1 MGRMRP
7 ALAFARMARA
17 VGALLVAGILAVAA
31 APAASAQNWYFP
43 HFSGGNNGFFFG
55 VETAPAGA
63 GSITVP
69 NIGTFANG
77 AGPVIGPDGTLY
89 LGNQQGQ
96 LMAFRE
102 DGARL
107 WTVNLAGG
115 ERIVASAMVW
125 NGDIYVVGQTDT
137 DAALYRFNPSGGQ
150 VYRAPF
156 PPHRPG
162 TILTTAPNITSTPVI
177 GSNAQRAL
185 VVLPVAYKA
194 AKAEIYETHVLL
206 FFEDGQ
212 LSVDQKIDTVTPT
225 TTGGFGSASIAP
237 GAPDLELPL
246 PMAASWNDAST
257 GISYIAVADG
267 FQTLVVYRTTANGLI
282 RTAFWKQTDRMRSFA
297 VTPNLYQRTIAAYSS
312 QGYLI
317 AYVDGSNAYRL
328 PARKGLSPITTTAST
343 AFAVAQDQVL
353 INNPNGD
360 RDKPMAGRS
369 IAAVA
374 VSKTYAYVSSEDA
387 FTTYNAIPDTYEQ
400 VARFDWVGGGRNPP
414 VIGANGRVYAI
425 ASNILFIFPPPKR
438 PSVISGTNVLKPTK
452 PKPGAKTPSEPGIGT
467 DFLTTNDG
475 AATTPPQAPTL
486 PATQLYEPPLT
497 ASGNRLFACKELN
510 GDDCGKGDY
519 REISLAWCQAQGYAT
534 VSGFDVDSRKVKAEA
549 LDGQFCTKKKCK
561 VFDSIR
567 CEQ

>member
-1 MGRMRP
+1 MGTMRP
-7 ALAFARMARA
+7 AWSFAR
-17 VGALLVAGILAVAA
+17 VAGVIRGLIAAGLLAVVPL
-31 APAASAQNWYFP
+31 APAAAQNWYFP
-43 HFSGGNNGFFFG
+43 HFSGGNNSYFFG

-63 GSITVP
+63 GSVSVP

-89 LGNQQGQ
+89 LGNLQGQ

-107 WTVNLAGG
+107 WTVNLPGG

-137 DAALYRFNPSGGQ
+137 DAALYRFNSSGGQ

-162 TILTTAPNITSTPVI
+162 TIMTTAPNISSTPVI
-177 GSNAQRAL
+177 GSNAQKAL

-194 AKAEIYETHVLL
+194 PNAPVYETHLLL
-206 FFEDGQ
+206 FFDDGQ
-212 LSVDQKIDTVTPT
+212 ISVDQNIDTVTPT
-225 TTGGFGSASIAP
+225 TTGTFGSASIAP

-246 PMAASWNDAST
+246 PMAASWNDTST

-267 FQTLVVYRTTANGLI
+267 FQTLAVYRTTANGLI
-282 RTAFWKQTDRMRSFA
+282 RTAVWKQTDRMRSFV
-297 VTPNLYQRTIAAYSS
+297 VTPNLRERTVAAYSS

-317 AYVDGSNAYRL
+317 AYVDGGNEYRL
-328 PARKGLSPITTTAST
+328 PAKKGLSSIATTDST
-343 AFAVAQDQVL
+343 TFAVSQDQVL
-353 INNPNGD
+353 IWNPNGD

-374 VSKTYAYVSSEDA
+374 VSKNYAYVSSEDA
-387 FTTYNAIPDTYEQ
+387 LTTYNARPDQYEQ

-438 PSVISGTNVLKPTK
+438 INNAILLDGGVQKLGTAGN
-452 PKPGAKTPSEPGIGT
+452 A
-467 DFLTTNDG
+467 G
-475 AATTPPQAPTL
+475 AAPQQPASALPP
-486 PATQLYEPPLT
+486 TQLYKPPMT
-497 ASGNRLFACKELN
+497 ANGNRLFACKALDQ
-510 GDDCGKGDY
+510 DDCGKGDY
-519 REISLAWCQAQGYAT
+519 REIALAWCQKQGYAK
-534 VSGFDVDSRKVKAEA
+534 VSGYDVDGRKVRAET
-549 LDGQFCTKKKCK
+549 LDGQFCSKNKCK
-561 VFDSIR
+561 VFDSIG
-567 CEQ
+567 CEN